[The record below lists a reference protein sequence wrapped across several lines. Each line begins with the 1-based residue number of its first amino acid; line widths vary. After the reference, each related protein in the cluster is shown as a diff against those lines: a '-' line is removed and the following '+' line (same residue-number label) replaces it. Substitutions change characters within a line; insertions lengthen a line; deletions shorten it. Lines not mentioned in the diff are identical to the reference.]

1 MSSINFTGL
10 SNIKV
15 GSADCTVYLGA
26 NKIWPLNGLEIQP
39 GGQPGADPDAE

>member
-26 NKIWPLNGLEIQP
+26 NKIWPLNGPMIQP
-39 GGQPGADPDAE
+39 GGGLGGDPDAD